1 MRITTLATLTVGL
14 IGATSANA
22 QLLAGWDFSD
32 LAGDG
37 TVLPAAYGAT
47 HLDLASAG
55 TLSFTQGGPG
65 VATNFGGGL
74 ACAETG
80 VVGNTDMETFPPPAS
95 TFGGPIALG
104 LTTNGT
110 GLQTMQLAYTIPPGV
125 LPAILRISGGVTSIP
140 GPALPSP
147 IEVQVSLTDCVGS
160 ADYLGRVWVDTMERP
175 IDFIRFFTGAPAGSG
190 CVEFEW
196 DADEADLVF
205 DNLAVTAGL
214 LGAVFSDSDADLVPD
229 GWDNCTTIANGPL
242 DSSNQID
249 TDRDGYGNA
258 CDADYPFEPFS
269 GGDLLVTT
277 ADFGPFIASF
287 MGTDPNQVMDHNGD
301 CITTTQDFGL
311 YLGQFQGTIPIGPG
325 LACAGITWPCTADIG
340 SLEFCDAWTY
350 DPALVCEED
359 LGPF

>member
-1 MRITTLATLTVGL
+1 MRTTTIATLTIGL
-14 IGATSANA
+14 IGATTAHA

-37 TVLPAAYGAT
+37 AVLPAAYAAT

-65 VATNFGGGL
+65 VATDFGGGL

-80 VVGNTDMETFPPPAS
+80 VVGNTDMETFPPPAQA
-95 TFGGPIALG
+95 FGGPNALG

-110 GLQTMQLAYTIPPGV
+110 GPQTMQLAYTIPAGV
-125 LPAILRISGGVTSIP
+125 LPAVLRITGGVTSIP
-140 GPALPSP
+140 GLPPPSP
-147 IEVQVSLTDCVGS
+147 FEVQVSLTDCAGVS
-160 ADYLGRVWVDTMERP
+160 EYLGRVWVDTMERP
-175 IDFIRFFTGAPAGSG
+175 IDFVRFFTGSPAASG

-196 DADEADLVF
+196 DADDADLVF

-214 LGAVFSDSDADLVPD
+214 LGVVFSDTDGDLIPDAA
-229 GWDNCTTIANGPL
+229 DNCTTMQNGPL

-258 CDADYPFEPFS
+258 CDADYPFAPNS
-269 GGDLLVTT
+269 GGDFLVTT
-277 ADFGPFIASF
+277 ADFGPFISSF
-287 MGTDPNQVMDHNGD
+287 TGLQPNQVMDHNGD
-301 CITTTQDFGL
+301 CITSTQDFSL
-311 YLGQFQGTIPIGPG
+311 YLAQFQGVLPIGPG
-325 LACAGITWPCTADIG
+325 LACAGVTWPCTADIG
-340 SLEFCDAWTY
+340 TLEFCDAWTY
-350 DPALVCEED
+350 DPSLVCEED